1 MPKKEPILSAVELL
15 DRYAAGIRD
24 FSGASVD
31 VGTYRDAHLS
41 GADLRGA
48 NLTKVNLSDANL
60 SGANLADAKLGG
72 AVFNDANLSDT
83 ELNGAD
89 LADAQL
95 RRANLRRANLTDA
108 RCENADF
115 SNATLLGARLR
126 RARMT
131 SLSGAELSDADL
143 QEANLGGA
151 DLSGAKLR
159 RANLANANLIDAD
172 FFDANL
178 QSGNFNGAY
187 LSGANLRGASV
198 RDADFGGA
206 DLGGAQ
212 LSGAD
217 LRNATFVGAN
227 LAAADLS
234 QADLTGAEFAKA
246 NLRDVIIA
254 GAVLINLDLT
264 PFCTSTGVVA
274 DQGTVD
280 FRSILRSVNA
290 PDLRAF
296 LRRTGM
302 PDVFVQYMVDS
313 ARSLDPKQVFT
324 LLQSTFISYGG
335 PDEAFARKLND
346 ALKRRGVVT
355 FFFKDDAPPGENLH
369 RVMRKGVNEHDRV
382 ILVCSK
388 ASLERPG
395 LLNELEETLKRE
407 ARDGGRAYLLPIRLD
422 DYVIDEWEPSEPDVA
437 QTVRDRV
444 IADFRLHEDPARFEA
459 EVSRLIAVLRRA
471 GPVAH
476 T

>member
-1 MPKKEPILSAVELL
+1 MPSQRSVLTATELL
-15 DRYAAGIRD
+15 RRYASGTRD

-31 VGTYRDAHLS
+31 VGSYRDAHLT

-48 NLTKVNLSDANL
+48 DLTKANLSDANL
-60 SGANLADAKLGG
+60 SGASFTGAKLGG
-72 AVFNDANLSDT
+72 CVFNDANLSDAD
-83 ELNGAD
+83 LSGAD
-89 LADAQL
+89 LAEAQL

-108 RCENADF
+108 RCDNADF
-115 SNATLLGARLR
+115 ANANLLGAQLL

-131 SLSGAELSDADL
+131 SLNGAELSDADL
-143 QEANLGGA
+143 RQANLCGA
-151 DLSGAKLR
+151 DLSGAKFR

-178 QSGNFNGAY
+178 QSSNFQGAFV
-187 LSGANLRGASV
+187 SGANLRGASLK
-198 RDADFGGA
+198 DADFAGA

-217 LRNATFVGAN
+217 LRSANFTGAN
-227 LAAADLS
+227 LARADLS
-234 QADLTGAEFAKA
+234 QADLTGADFASA
-246 NLRDVIIA
+246 NLRNVVIT
-254 GAVLINLDLT
+254 GAVLINIDLT
-264 PFCTSTGVVA
+264 PFCTSAGVVSA
-274 DQGTVD
+274 QSTVD
-280 FRSILRSVNA
+280 FRSIVRSVSS
-290 PDLRAF
+290 PELRGF
-296 LRRTGM
+296 LLRTGM

-335 PDEAFARKLND
+335 PDEAFARKLD
-346 ALKRRGVVT
+346 EALKRRGVVT
-355 FFFKDDAPPGENLH
+355 FFFKDDAPAGENIH

-382 ILVCSK
+382 ILICSK

-422 DYVIDEWEPSEPDVA
+422 DYVIDGWMPKEPDVA

-444 IADFRLHEDPARFEA
+444 IADFRFHEDAA
-459 EVSRLIAVLRRA
+459 EFDVAVSRLIAVLKRP
-471 GPVAH
+471 GPTAH